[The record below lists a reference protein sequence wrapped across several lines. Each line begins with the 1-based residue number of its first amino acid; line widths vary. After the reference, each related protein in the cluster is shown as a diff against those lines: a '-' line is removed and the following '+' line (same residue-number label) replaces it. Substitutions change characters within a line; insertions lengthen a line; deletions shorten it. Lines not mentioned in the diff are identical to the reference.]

1 MSISASCAR
10 FRSCEGRARIRVGGH
25 RAVDGEPGGRAHL
38 VEERGLDGLL
48 ARGQHELQLGAV
60 HDIGGDR
67 PAGAG
72 HGLDAG
78 QADRDRQAVEVDVGI
93 VQAEAVPA
101 VLEHAE
107 HEAAPALGM
116 ERAVEEGAAFERLAA
131 GRRGRDVLED
141 DRQRI
146 VPGGGADCLADG
158 IGVLGLGRLE
168 GDGGPA
174 GIWRGVVGLN
184 FRLGLAEKM
193 RRQKLDTPSGRGL
206 TVRGARPG
214 RDGAAAPREAEHPHA
229 GGVLSR
235 HQVLAPAV
243 LAERQQDGRVHDS
256 GAVVGHGD
264 GEGAGIGR
272 AGDGNADPRGAGT
285 AGVLQG
291 FREHLADAGGE
302 GPRDA
307 PDGAVVNAGA
317 DGRSVVHVRS
327 P

>member
-1 MSISASCAR
+1 MSAATDQR
-10 FRSCEGRARIRVGGH
+10 
-25 RAVDGEPGGRAHL
+25 
-38 VEERGLDGLL
+38 
-48 ARGQHELQLGAV
+48 
-60 HDIGGDR
+60 
-67 PAGAG
+67 GAG

-78 QADRDRQAVEVDVGI
+78 QADRDREAVEVDVGI
-93 VQAEAVPA
+93 VQAEPRPA

-107 HEAAPALGM
+107 HETAPALGM

-146 VPGGGADCLADG
+146 VPGGGADCLADR

-184 FRLGLAEKM
+184 LRLGLAEKM
-193 RRQKLDTPSGRGL
+193 LRQELDTPSGRRFA
-206 TVRGARPG
+206 VRGARPG

-235 HQVLAPAV
+235 HQVLVPAV
-243 LAERQQDGRVHDS
+243 LAERQQDARVDDA

-264 GEGAGIGR
+264 GERAGIGR
-272 AGDGNADPRGAGT
+272 AGEGNAHPRGAGT
-285 AGVLQG
+285 TCVLQDLCKRIG
-291 FREHLADAGGE
+291 QGGGE
-302 GPRDA
+302 RPRDA
-307 PDGAVVNAGA
+307 PDGAFVNAGA
-317 DGRSVVHVRS
+317 DGRGVVHVRS